1 MSVFEL
7 HRRVFS
13 EYREFVRSFVRV
25 ADERLRAYVEERILG
40 EAGELWPEPLV
51 QLSPAYEPGETVDEL
66 AKMGVLHEVTA
77 RIFRKADGAP
87 FRLYRHQVEAIRRAR
102 EGRSYVL
109 TSGTGSGKSFA
120 YFIPIVDLVVR
131 NPGIRGPVAIVVY
144 PMNALVNSQLHA
156 LEELRKRYE
165 DRYGEGS
172 FPVRFAR
179 YTGQTDEDERR
190 RLREDPPHLLLT
202 NYVMGEY
209 LLTRPEDQ
217 GLVSPPP
224 SEVPFFLVFDELH
237 TYRGRQ
243 GADVALLARRLRAR
257 LGERPVVHVGT
268 SATLMARE
276 GATPREKREAV
287 ARFASTF
294 FGADIAPEDV
304 VEESLVP
311 ATRGGPPTP
320 EELRAALQ
328 APIPEDL
335 EGFRSHPLARFVE
348 GEMGLKEEEGGY
360 ARARP
365 TPLSEAAARLAEKV
379 NLPGFGP
386 EEARGLLERVL
397 QAGASLRDGGR
408 PLFAF
413 KLHQFVSQTTPVR
426 ASLEGPETREFGQEP
441 FSKSG
446 KLLFPL
452 YFCRTCGQDYYAV
465 VKVGG
470 ASSPTRGWWGRKGPK
485 GNRVTWPSWRTSTP
499 TPISPRPGL
508 TRGGGFGP
516 PGRTGPLYPF
526 GWISEGKVWKEEAWF
541 DEKGKPR
548 STIWV
553 DLEGEVQEKGPPWAT
568 HFYYQKE
575 PFSLCLRCGASW
587 SAQEREFTKLTYLG
601 SEGRTSAT
609 TVLALALLRRARE
622 VLGEGRDKLLSFTD
636 NRQDASLQA
645 GHFNDFVRT
654 TLVRAALVR
663 ALEANRDRGL
673 DYRSLARE
681 VMAALPFSVGYFA
694 RNKSVGEGTPASRKV
709 REAMEKLLRYRLYA
723 DLKRGWRFA
732 QPNLEEVGLLEIAY
746 PYAEDPGFL
755 AEATGTLFPHLSPE
769 ETLEA
774 VRFFLDHLRRN
785 LALDSPL
792 LSEDGF
798 EDLADRTAEHLDEF
812 WAIDTDTES
821 PVLATAFSPKG
832 KGDLSF
838 SRRSRAGRLFCERF
852 RVNLTP
858 EFLERLVGLLVR
870 HDLLREVEPG
880 LYRIPE
886 SALEWR
892 PGDGTPRFD
901 PLRLRGKA
909 EREANPYFARLYR
922 ESAQVLGGLEAREH
936 TAQVRP
942 EEREARERRFRREEE
957 PPLPF
962 LVASPTLELG
972 VDIADLDM
980 VHLRNLPPTP
990 ANYAQRVGRAGRQG
1004 QPGLVVA
1011 FAGAFSHYDRYFF
1024 GRRQEM
1030 VAGSV
1035 RPPALDLANESL
1047 LRAHVHAE
1055 WLAATGLALRES
1067 VEDTVNINEPDLPL
1081 YPEVRTRL
1089 NLSPGAKRNLI
1100 AHLKRV
1106 FAYDWKDL
1114 SATGWFGEGW
1124 LERAVDGAPEAF
1136 DRAFDTW
1143 RFLYRAAREM
1153 RERGHRLAESRQK
1166 EERERGERIR
1176 EEAERQIRLLLQRD
1190 VAKEEGDF
1198 YPYRYLASEEFL
1210 PGYNLMALPVRAYV
1224 PRSNGEFIS
1233 RPRHLAISEFAP
1245 GSVIYHEGG
1254 KWVSWALYVPPGGLK
1269 GYLSKV
1275 WICGE
1280 CGHLAS
1286 EEKEQCPGCRAPL
1299 ANKGDL
1305 VQVLDLVGVRTRR
1318 RERITAN
1325 EEERFRSGHWVEVAY
1340 ELLER
1345 REAQAMVDGT
1355 GLPLVYA
1362 PSARIHYVN
1371 RGLRRAK
1378 ERDFFVDLDTGEIL
1392 DTDQKREEAKKLGKS
1407 VDRTALRVQVTQNAL
1422 LVEAGKLMEEKD
1434 EEALVSLAI
1443 ALKRGMEALFQVEEG
1458 ELGLV
1463 RVGTLLL
1470 YHENAEGGL
1479 GVLRRVVEEEGTLAE
1494 VARAALE
1501 VLHFSEK
1508 GEDLNPE
1515 CVRACH
1521 ECLLSYQEQRMT
1533 PFLNRHKAL
1542 PYLLHL
1548 LGARVE
1554 LRHGGGGRLE
1564 ELLAHCESELEREFL
1579 RRLQAR
1585 GVRLP
1590 DEAQYRIGEAHTK
1603 VDFLYRPN
1611 LAVYVDGPH
1620 HDSERQ
1626 SRIDER
1632 QREALLE
1639 LGYRVVVV
1647 RHEDLEGGVEAVRG
1661 ALAEMG

>member
-1 MSVFEL
+1 MAREPAMSVFEL
-7 HRRVFS
+7 HKRVFS

-40 EAGELWPEPLV
+40 ETGELWPEPLV

-66 AKMGVLHEVTA
+66 AEMGVLREVTA

-179 YTGQTDEDERR
+179 YTGQTGEDERR

-217 GLVSPPP
+217 RLVSPPP

-276 GATPREKREAV
+276 GAIPREKREAV

-294 FGADIAPEDV
+294 FGTDIAPEDV

-328 APIPEDL
+328 ASIPEDL

-397 QAGASLRDGGR
+397 QAGGSLRDGGR

-413 KLHQFVSQTTPVR
+413 KLHRFVSQTSPVR
-426 ASLEGPETREFGQEP
+426 ASLEGPEAREFGQEP

-465 VKVGG
+465 VKVGRRFLPNEG
-470 ASSPTRGWWGRKGPK
+470 LVGEEGPE
-485 GNRVTWPSWRTSTP
+485 GE
-499 TPISPRPGL
+499 PGYL
-508 TRGGGFGP
+508 AFVEDFNPDTDLP
-516 PGRTGPLYPF
+516 
-526 GWISEGKVWKEEAWF
+526 VAWF
-541 DEKGKPR
+541 DERGRLR
-548 STIWV
+548 STWKDRAPRPVWV
-553 DLEGEVQEKGPPWAT
+553 NPEGEVQEEGAPGAT
-568 HFYYQKE
+568 RFYYQTE

-622 VLGEGRDKLLSFTD
+622 ILGEGRDKLLSFTD

-673 DYRSLARE
+673 DYLSLARE

-694 RNKSVGEGTPASRKV
+694 RNKSVEEGTPASRKV
-709 REAMEKLLRYRLYA
+709 REAMEELLRYRLYA

-746 PYAEDPGFL
+746 PYAGDPGFL
-755 AEATGTLFPHLSPE
+755 AEARGTLFPRLSPE

-785 LALDSPL
+785 LALDSSL
-792 LSEDGF
+792 LSKDGLR
-798 EDLADRTAEHLDEF
+798 DLAKRTAEHLDEF

-821 PVLATAFSPKG
+821 PVLATAFSPAG
-832 KGDLSF
+832 RGDLSF

-852 RVNLTP
+852 EVDLTP

-909 EREANPYFARLYR
+909 EREANPYFAQLYR

-1055 WLAATGLALRES
+1055 WLAATGLPLRES

-1089 NLSPGAKRNLI
+1089 NLSPGAGRNLI

-1106 FAYDWKDL
+1106 FAYDWKNL

-1124 LERAVDGAPEAF
+1124 LERAVDGALEAF

-1224 PRSNGEFIS
+1224 PRGDGEFIS

-1254 KWVSWALYVPPGGLK
+1254 KWMPEALYVPPGGLR
-1269 GYLSKV
+1269 GRLSKV
-1275 WICGE
+1275 WICRE

-1286 EEKEQCPGCRAPL
+1286 GEKEQCPGCCAPL
-1299 ANKGDL
+1299 AKKGDL
-1305 VQVLDLVGVRTRR
+1305 VKVLDLVGVRTRR

-1325 EEERFRSGHWVEVAY
+1325 EEERFRSGHWVEVAH

-1378 ERDFFVDLDTGEIL
+1378 ERDFVVDLDTGEIL
-1392 DTDQKREEAKKLGKS
+1392 DTDQKREEAEKLGKS

-1422 LVEAGKLMEEKD
+1422 LVEAGKLMEEED

-1463 RVGTLLL
+1463 RVGTLL

-1554 LRHGGGGRLE
+1554 LRGGGGRLE

-1585 GVRLP
+1585 VARLP

-1647 RHEDLEGGVEAVRG
+1647 RYEDLEGGVEAVRG